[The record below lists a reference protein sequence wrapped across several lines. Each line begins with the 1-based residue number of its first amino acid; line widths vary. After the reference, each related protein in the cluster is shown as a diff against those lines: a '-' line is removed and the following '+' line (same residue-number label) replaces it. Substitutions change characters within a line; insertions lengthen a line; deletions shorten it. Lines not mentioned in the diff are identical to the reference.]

1 MSVSVSVSQPR
12 QAALYPVQQLQLQE
26 QQQQEEEEVQH
37 PQREASRT
45 TAQLGRSTTGSRL
58 RTMDKQDSSPPA
70 SRPIPS
76 RDRLVQRPRR
86 GLVSVCVLIY
96 LLTSHISPPN
106 VCILDAVRVRG
117 RRRDK
122 EEGSEVLGQDRS
134 LYSYILY
141 PLQLEVKRF
150 PTCEHHLDPFLI
162 IM

>member
-1 MSVSVSVSQPR
+1 MSVSVSQPR

-45 TAQLGRSTTGSRL
+45 TAQLGRSTTDSRL

-86 GLVSVCVLIY
+86 GLVSVCVNLPPHVSH
-96 LLTSHISPPN
+96 LTSKHLYFR
-106 VCILDAVRVRG
+106 C
-117 RRRDK
+117 
-122 EEGSEVLGQDRS
+122 SESSWQKTG
-134 LYSYILY
+134 
-141 PLQLEVKRF
+141 
-150 PTCEHHLDPFLI
+150 
-162 IM
+162 

>member
-26 QQQQEEEEVQH
+26 QQQQEEEVVQH

-86 GLVSVCVLIY
+86 GLVSVCVNLPPHVSH
-96 LLTSHISPPN
+96 LTSKRLYFR
-106 VCILDAVRVRG
+106 C
-117 RRRDK
+117 
-122 EEGSEVLGQDRS
+122 SESSWQKTG
-134 LYSYILY
+134 
-141 PLQLEVKRF
+141 
-150 PTCEHHLDPFLI
+150 
-162 IM
+162 